1 MPKESL
7 RRLGVWRSR
16 SSTSDRRR
24 CQASRRNVM
33 RHGFLAASA
42 GDPRCAVLDVGK
54 RADFATEI
62 WRSAVPGA
70 VVAEHPGA
78 GGRADKRGKGAS
90 TRVRPLAA
98 DLPYGTILPSQIGHH
113 EIDRDHARG
122 GIDDPSVSLQVQ
134 ILCANFA
141 RMVSGTRLTVVFC
154 LLSSIPIALAWTTRF
169 SVPWFNSR
177 RSVCRCWHPFRDTH
191 AT

>member
-1 MPKESL
+1 MVFL
-7 RRLGVWRSR
+7 RRPPEIHGAPYSTLGSARISRLRFGVPPCQARLSRNTPAPAGAPTSVERAHPLGFVPWRQGRHLPRMRSR
-16 SSTSDRRR
+16 
-24 CQASRRNVM
+24 
-33 RHGFLAASA
+33 
-42 GDPRCAVLDVGK
+42 
-54 RADFATEI
+54 
-62 WRSAVPGA
+62 
-70 VVAEHPGA
+70 
-78 GGRADKRGKGAS
+78 
-90 TRVRPLAA
+90 

-141 RMVSGTRLTVVFC
+141 RVVSGTRLTVVFC